1 MNDIEMIMFMC
12 VIFSLFSMYSA
23 KFNDILLNVMLL
35 LFAIVIFIAMFEFA
49 EEIYEYMFIIMNYT
63 CSQLSGINSLVP
75 IMLFFHLLGAI
86 TTLSSFE
93 FK

>member
-1 MNDIEMIMFMC
+1 MIMFMC

-49 EEIYEYMFIIMNYT
+49 EEIYEYMFIIMNLLLTTY
-63 CSQLSGINSLVP
+63 INSIKIIQIREL
-75 IMLFFHLLGAI
+75 
-86 TTLSSFE
+86 TNE
-93 FK
+93 E